1 MKKIL
6 VLDTNF
12 LLIPYGFKIDIFGEL
27 YRLVEGAYTIV
38 VPTVVK
44 QELEKIASRK
54 GRHALGA
61 RLALKLLDVHAK
73 EIEFVESGGYADRW
87 ILTYAKEKRAI
98 VCTNDTALR
107 MKSKR
112 ADLRTIT
119 MKSRAKIGMV

>member
-6 VLDTNF
+6 IFDTNF
-12 LLIPYGFKIDIFGEL
+12 LLIPYQFKIDIFSAI
-27 YRLVEGAYTIV
+27 YQLVEDAYTIV

-44 QELEKIASRK
+44 QELEKMASHK

-61 RLALKLLDVHAK
+61 KLALKLLDVHAK
-73 EIEFVESGGYADRW
+73 EIEFIASDGYADKW
-87 ILTYAKEKRAI
+87 ILNYAKENRAI
-98 VCTNDTALR
+98 ICTNDKRLR
-107 MKSKR
+107 GKSKY